1 MKIVAFTSAL
11 HFTIILLLRLQLLLY
26 NNNME
31 LYMKVAVLKSTLHWF
46 QKKKK
51 KGALH
56 YYSSPRILT
65 LKLFRKS
72 LNYSQT

>member
-1 MKIVAFTSAL
+1 
-11 HFTIILLLRLQLLLY
+11 
-26 NNNME
+26 ME
-31 LYMKVAVLKSTLHWF
+31 LYMKVAVLKSALHWF
-46 QKKKK
+46 PKKKS
-51 KGALH
+51 ALH